1 MFRIGRS
8 LSGIILVIVFLSL
21 AGLAMNIYNSENK
34 KQQESVNLEI
44 IDKAQALAG
53 ATIEASNFF
62 ASNKIPES
70 VNLGEKISNTVR
82 SIGSFVFSSKKEEI
96 DVNLENLKVDTANTS
111 LLEDLT
117 NSVPVQALSG
127 EEKLEDIS
135 NLFQEK
141 INSLESENKQI
152 LRYEKSADGATL
164 IISSKNGREY
174 KINLPFKFLAE

>member
-21 AGLAMNIYNSENK
+21 AGLAMSIYNSENK
-34 KQQESVNLEI
+34 KQQQEVNLEI

-62 ASNKIPES
+62 ASNKLPEN

-82 SIGSFVFSSKKEEI
+82 SIGSFVFSSKKDEVDI
-96 DVNLENLKVDTANTS
+96 NLEDLEVDIASTS
-111 LLEDLT
+111 LLEELAD
-117 NSVPVQALSG
+117 SAPIQALSG
-127 EEKLEDIS
+127 EEKLSDIS

-141 INSLESENKQI
+141 INYLESENKKV
-152 LRYEKSADGATL
+152 LRYEKGSDGAVL
-164 IISSKNGREY
+164 IISSKSGQEY